1 MNLLYKMFNHPI
13 VNLYF
18 FLSISLALVLAA
30 SFRDLLSYSILL
42 LFIVVNNGQ
51 IFFDVIKKFLST
63 IFFLPF
69 MLIFYVAISL
79 SFTQMT
85 FYEAMESA
93 IFAFLKFSVIVLF
106 MNFYLVTSSSEK
118 LIISFRSLWLIT
130 TLRWKWVD
138 DIFLFLSLALR
149 LYPTFQSNW
158 VNNMK
163 SQKAV
168 GIKFSK
174 SYYRKLFNIAKELP
188 SILAYQLNRSSDIA
202 LAMKLRGYG
211 LQYPRNVIHPIPF
224 TFINFIQIALIT
236 ILSSYLIGLF

>member
-1 MNLLYKMFNHPI
+1 MFNHPI

-42 LFIVVNNGQ
+42 VFIIINNAQ

-63 IFFLPF
+63 AFFLPF

-85 FYEAMESA
+85 FYESMENA

-106 MNFYLVTSSSEK
+106 MNFYLATSSSEK

-138 DIFLFLSLALR
+138 TSFR
-149 LYPTFQSNW
+149 
-158 VNNMK
+158 
-163 SQKAV
+163 
-168 GIKFSK
+168 
-174 SYYRKLFNIAKELP
+174 
-188 SILAYQLNRSSDIA
+188 
-202 LAMKLRGYG
+202 
-211 LQYPRNVIHPIPF
+211 
-224 TFINFIQIALIT
+224 
-236 ILSSYLIGLF
+236 